1 MFLFLKIN
9 GEYYAIKLQTYI
21 KLITNLEQNIFI
33 YLYTNRQVC
42 YMKIGQLN
50 IMSVN

>member
-9 GEYYAIKLQTYI
+9 GINGIKLQTYI